1 MVAPMRRHRTAA
13 TLGLAVA
20 LAGCVLVPRTAE
32 VYDPQCRTYV
42 KQVVLQEVEI
52 GALGGCRNEGC
63 AVLLAS
69 LGVVAVASAVISGS
83 VAIVGNIAYWAE
95 RQGQCPPAPPAPA
108 PPP

>member
-1 MVAPMRRHRTAA
+1 MHLRRTAA
-13 TLGLAVA
+13 TFGLAA
-20 LAGCVLVPRTAE
+20 SLAGCVLVPRTAE

-52 GALGGCRNEGC
+52 GTLGGCHNEGC

-83 VAIVGNIAYWAE
+83 VAIVGNIVYWAE
-95 RQGQCPPAPPAPA
+95 RQGQCPPPA
-108 PPP
+108 PPPR

>member
-1 MVAPMRRHRTAA
+1 MHLRRTAA
-13 TLGLAVA
+13 TFGLAAA
-20 LAGCVLVPRTAE
+20 LAGCVLVPRTTE

-52 GALGGCRNEGC
+52 GTLGGCHNEGC

-83 VAIVGNIAYWAE
+83 VAIVGNIVYWAE
-95 RQGQCPPAPPAPA
+95 RQGQCPPPA
-108 PPP
+108 PPPR

>member
-1 MVAPMRRHRTAA
+1 MRLHRTTAS
-13 TLGLAVA
+13 LA
-20 LAGCVLVPRTAE
+20 LAAALSGCVLVPRTAE

-52 GALGGCRNEGC
+52 GTLGGCYNEGC

-83 VAIVGNIAYWAE
+83 VAIVGNIVYWAE
-95 RQGQCPPAPPAPA
+95 RQGQCPPGPPASQSPR
-108 PPP
+108 PPR